1 MAVAP
6 LWFSSAAFAAAVLA
20 LGFAGVLLK
29 RRSNSFYRYLAVVLG
44 VCGLIQVANGMNG
57 LDASHALIWRRVALL
72 GELAQ
77 PAVLL
82 LVVLA
87 LIRELSGSIG
97 ATDLWRARAVTLV
110 AGVFATLS
118 FSDEVLRSAMSE
130 GGVSLVVLGSLG
142 RVAYAFI
149 LVALV
154 VGLAQ
159 IEQILRVTRDPV
171 RWQLKFVL
179 IGLGGLA
186 GYEIY
191 QASQLLLVPAW
202 RVEHAV
208 VGGLSTLIS
217 VGLIAYGLGRRHLL
231 AIKTKVYISPQFLY
245 GSFTFIAVGLYLVA
259 VGLIAEIFRQT
270 GWAAAVQLSALVIFV
285 AAVGLVVVLSSR
297 QARAELRHYIARHF
311 YRSKYDYRVEW
322 LEVTEV
328 FRASESVE
336 AILDRLIELLSRTF
350 GAARITLW
358 MRCEADGRFHQ
369 VRSANTEPTPQPLT
383 ASHPVIARL
392 LHSDTP
398 VEVDRATDEDSSP
411 EGGASPSLPDP
422 FLAATQA
429 VLCVPIRIGNELI
442 AFVAL
447 SRDLHGELYATDDCD
462 LLRAIAYHVG
472 MLLSHARLAEE
483 RRGAAELEALHRF
496 SAFCLHDFK
505 NLAARLSLVVK
516 NAQVHGDDPA
526 FRESAMRT
534 VAGTVQKMMTLMTKL
549 SLKSAQEGVLEPVD
563 VQEVIAETLGSLNGA
578 LPVSLEMALER
589 VPPVSIVR
597 EQLHQVLLNVI
608 LNAGQAIR
616 ANGAQAGAWGGAVR
630 ITTQRVNG
638 FVVVTVADTGPG
650 IEPDKLRTLFQPFR
664 TTKEGGLGIGLFQCK
679 RILEAHRGSI
689 HVESEVG
696 RGTRVRIELPV
707 ASTAGLSIAASSR
720 RENYAK
726 YNHT

>member
-6 LWFSSAAFAAAVLA
+6 LWFSGAAFAAAVLA

-44 VCGLIQVANGMNG
+44 MSGLIQVANGMNG

-87 LIRELSGSIG
+87 LIKEISGSIG

-130 GGVSLVVLGSLG
+130 GGISLVVLGSLG

-186 GYEIY
+186 GYGIY

-208 VGGLSTLIS
+208 VGGLATLIC
-217 VGLIAYGLGRRHLL
+217 VGLIAYGLGRRRLL
-231 AIKTKVYISPQFLY
+231 EIKAKVYISPQFLY
-245 GSFTFIAVGLYLVA
+245 GSHTFIAVGLYLVA
-259 VGLIAEIFRQT
+259 VGLIAEIFRLT
-270 GWAAAVQLSALVIFV
+270 GWAAAVGLSLLVAFV

-297 QARAELRHYIARHF
+297 QARAELRRYIARNF
-311 YRSKYDYRVEW
+311 YRSKYDYRAKW

-328 FRASESVE
+328 FRTSESVE
-336 AILDRLIELLSRTF
+336 AILDHLIELLSRTF

-392 LHSDTP
+392 LHTDTP
-398 VEVDRATDEDSSP
+398 VEVDRA
-411 EGGASPSLPDP
+411 SPSRPDP
-422 FLAATQA
+422 FIEATQA
-429 VLCVPIRIGNELI
+429 ALYVPIRSGNELI
-442 AFVAL
+442 AFVTL
-447 SRDLHGELYATDDCD
+447 SRELRGERYGTDDGD
-462 LLRAIAYHVG
+462 LFRSISHHVG
-472 MLLSHARLAEE
+472 VLLSNARLAEE
-483 RRGAAELEALHRF
+483 RRAATELEALHRV
-496 SAFCLHDFK
+496 SAFCLHDLK
-505 NLAARLSLVVK
+505 NLTARLSMVAQ
-516 NAQVHGDDPA
+516 NADMYGHDPA
-526 FRESAMRT
+526 FQESSMRT
-534 VAGTVQKMMTLMTKL
+534 VASTVKKMMALMAKL
-549 SLKSAQEGVLEPVD
+549 SLKSAHQGVPEPVD
-563 VQEVIAETLGSLNGA
+563 VQEVIAETLESLNGA
-578 LPVSLEMALER
+578 FPVPVEMACEC
-589 VPPVSIVR
+589 VPPVLIVR
-597 EQLHQVLLNVI
+597 EQLQQVLLNVI

-616 ANGAQAGAWGGAVR
+616 ANGAHAGVSAAAVR
-630 ITTQRVNG
+630 ITTQQVNG

-650 IEPDKLRTLFQPFR
+650 IKPEELRTLFQPFR

-679 RILEAHRGSI
+679 RILEAHRGTI
-689 HVESEVG
+689 HIESEVG
-696 RGTRVRIELPV
+696 RGTRVRIELPIEKGE
-707 ASTAGLSIAASSR
+707 GLEAR
-720 RENYAK
+720 GKGER
-726 YNHT
+726 

>member
-1 MAVAP
+1 MAGIP
-6 LWFSSAAFAAAVLA
+6 FWFSSAAFAAAVLA

-29 RRSNSFYRYLAVVLG
+29 RRSNSFYCNLAVVLG
-44 VCGLIQVANGMNG
+44 VSGLIQVANGMNG
-57 LDASHALIWRRVALL
+57 LDASHALMWRRVALL

-82 LVVLA
+82 LVVSA
-87 LIRELSGSIG
+87 LIREISGSIG
-97 ATDLWRARAVTLV
+97 ATDLWRAWAVTLV

-130 GGVSLVVLGSLG
+130 GGISLVVLGSLG

-186 GYEIY
+186 GNEVY
-191 QASQLLLVPAW
+191 QASQLLLIPAW

-208 VGGLSTLIS
+208 VGGLATLIS
-217 VGLIAYGLGRRHLL
+217 VGLIAYGLGRRRLL
-231 AIKTKVYISPQFLY
+231 DIKTKVYISPQFVY
-245 GSFTFIAVGLYLVA
+245 GSVTFIAVGLYLVA
-259 VGLIAEIFRQT
+259 VGLIAQVFRLT
-270 GWAAAVQLSALVIFV
+270 GGVAAVGLSSLVAFV

-297 QARAELRHYIARHF
+297 QTRAELRRYIARNF
-311 YRSKYDYRVEW
+311 YRSKYDYRAKW
-322 LEVTEV
+322 LEVTAV
-328 FRASESVE
+328 FRAAGSVE
-336 AILDRLIELLSRTF
+336 AILDRLIELLGRTF

-369 VRSANTEPTPQPLT
+369 VRSANTEPAPQPLT

-392 LHSDTP
+392 LRTDAP

-411 EGGASPSLPDP
+411 EGASPSRPDP

-429 VLCVPIRIGNELI
+429 VLCVPIRSANELI

-447 SRDLHGELYATDDCD
+447 SCDLHGERYGTDDED
-462 LLRAIAYHVG
+462 LLRAIAYHVA
-472 MLLSHARLAEE
+472 MLLTHVRLAEE

-496 SAFCLHDFK
+496 SAFCLHDLK
-505 NLAARLSLVVK
+505 NLAARLSLVVQ
-516 NAQVHGDDPA
+516 NAEGHGDDPA
-526 FRESAMRT
+526 FWESTMRT
-534 VAGTVQKMMTLMTKL
+534 VASTVKKMMTLMTKL
-549 SLKSAQEGVLEPVD
+549 SLKVAHPGVPEPVD
-563 VQEVIAETLGSLNGA
+563 VQEVIAETVGSLNGA
-578 LPVSLEMALER
+578 LPLPIETAGER
-589 VPPVSIVR
+589 VPPVLIVR
-597 EQLHQVLLNVI
+597 EQLQQVLLNVI

-616 ANGAQAGAWGGAVR
+616 ANGAHAGAPSGAVQ
-630 ITTQRVNG
+630 ITTQHVNG

-650 IEPDKLRTLFQPFR
+650 IEPEELRTLFQPFR

-679 RILEAHRGSI
+679 RILEAHRGTI
-689 HVESEVG
+689 HIESEVG

-707 ASTAGLSIAASSR
+707 ASSTGPSIASSTR
-720 RENYAK
+720 RGNHAK
-726 YNHT
+726 DSHS

>member
-1 MAVAP
+1 MIAP

-29 RRSNSFYRYLAVVLG
+29 RRSHSFYRNLAVVLG
-44 VCGLIQVANGMNG
+44 VSGLIQVANGMNG

-87 LIRELSGSIG
+87 LIREISGSIG

-118 FSDEVLRSAMSE
+118 FSDEVLRSTTSE
-130 GGVSLVVLGSLG
+130 DGISLVVLGSLG

-202 RVEHAV
+202 RVEYV
-208 VGGLSTLIS
+208 EVGGLATLIS
-217 VGLIAYGLGRRHLL
+217 VGLIAYGVGRRRLL
-231 AIKTKVYISPQFLY
+231 EIKTKVYVSPQFLY
-245 GSFTFIAVGLYLVA
+245 GSLTFIAVGLYLVA
-259 VGLIAEIFRQT
+259 VGLIAAIFRLT
-270 GWAAAVQLSALVIFV
+270 GWATAVGLSSLVALV
-285 AAVGLVVVLSSR
+285 AAVGLVVVLSTR
-297 QARAELRHYIARHF
+297 QARAELRRYIARNF
-311 YRSKYDYRVEW
+311 YRSKYDYRAKW

-328 FRASESVE
+328 FRAAESVE

-358 MRCEADGRFHQ
+358 MRYEADGRFHQ
-369 VRSANTEPTPQPLT
+369 VRSANTVPAPQPLT
-383 ASHPVIARL
+383 ASHPVIVRL
-392 LHSDTP
+392 RHTDAP
-398 VEVDRATDEDSSP
+398 VEVDRVTVEDP
-411 EGGASPSLPDP
+411 NP

-429 VLCVPIRIGNELI
+429 VLCVPIRCGDELF
-442 AFVAL
+442 AFVTL
-447 SRDLHGELYATDDCD
+447 SRELRGERYGTDDCD
-462 LLRAIAYHVG
+462 LLRAIVYHVG
-472 MLLSHARLAEE
+472 MLLSHTRLAEE
-483 RRGAAELEALHRF
+483 RRGAAEMEALHRF
-496 SAFCLHDFK
+496 SAFCLHDLK
-505 NLAARLSLVVK
+505 NLASRLSLVVQ
-516 NAQVHGDDPA
+516 NAEAHRDDPA
-526 FRESAMRT
+526 FWKSVMLT
-534 VAGTVQKMMTLMTKL
+534 VADTVKKMMALMSKL
-549 SLKSAQEGVLEPVD
+549 SLKTARQGVAESVD
-563 VQEVIAETLGSLNGA
+563 VQEVIAQTLESLNGA
-578 LPVSLEMALER
+578 LSGRVEIACER
-589 VPPVSIVR
+589 VPPVLIVK
-597 EQLHQVLLNVI
+597 EQLQQVLLNLI

-616 ANGAQAGAWGGAVR
+616 ANGAQAEAPGGAVR
-630 ITTQRVNG
+630 ISFQQVNG

-650 IEPDKLRTLFQPFR
+650 IEPDKLRTLFQPFQ

-679 RILEAHRGSI
+679 RIIEAHRGSI

-696 RGTRVRIELPV
+696 RGTRVRIQLPV
-707 ASTAGLSIAASSR
+707 ASAAGPSIASNTR
-720 RENYAK
+720 RGNHAK
-726 YNHT
+726 YNHS